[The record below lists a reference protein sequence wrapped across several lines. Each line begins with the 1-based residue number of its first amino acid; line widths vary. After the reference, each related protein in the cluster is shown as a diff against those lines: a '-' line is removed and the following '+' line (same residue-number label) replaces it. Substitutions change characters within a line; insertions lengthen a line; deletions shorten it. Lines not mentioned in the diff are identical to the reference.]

1 MPAIKAW
8 VFAEFGVKTS
18 VQIVFSD
25 NVASLITVPFAR
37 WGALLQRLFQVLHA
51 VEPRV
56 VGNAA

>member
-1 MPAIKAW
+1 MRASKAW
-8 VFAEFGVKTS
+8 VFAKLGLKSLLRS
-18 VQIVFSD
+18 V
-25 NVASLITVPFAR
+25 VASSMTVPFAR